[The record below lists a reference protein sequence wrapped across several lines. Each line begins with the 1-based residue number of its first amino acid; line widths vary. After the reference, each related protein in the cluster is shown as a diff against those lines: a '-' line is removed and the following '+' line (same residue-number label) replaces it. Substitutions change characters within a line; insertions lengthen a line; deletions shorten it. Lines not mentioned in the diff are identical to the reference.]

1 MISLYNYKIPLGL
14 IIQYQRLAN
23 LLLIYDKVSGGGW
36 YTLQRPNPQLK
47 LVLTGFYDLT
57 LSIVQKLELGARVMT
72 DLVVLLGVLV
82 VLVDIVDNH

>member
-14 IIQYQRLAN
+14 IILAN
-23 LLLIYDKVSGGGW
+23 LLLYQLIYDKVSGVGW

-47 LVLTGFYDLT
+47 LDLTGFYDLA

-72 DLVVLLGVLV
+72 DLVVLLSVLV